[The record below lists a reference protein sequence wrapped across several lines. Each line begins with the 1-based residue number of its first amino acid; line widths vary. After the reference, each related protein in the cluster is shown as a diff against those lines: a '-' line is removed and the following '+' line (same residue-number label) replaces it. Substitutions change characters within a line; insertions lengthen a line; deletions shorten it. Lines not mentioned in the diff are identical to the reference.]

1 MIKNQIANRNDK
13 SYENSILTGPALTDL
28 NRAFESQR
36 KSQQAIHSTNANE
49 LMTRMLSE
57 GVSYLDVLLKNYSD
71 LSTLRNSNGMSIL
84 HAAAASATLRGIE
97 LVKEIVKR
105 NLLSVNDHS
114 KVCLLKNY
122 SLDRRILFL
131 FIMLSIIIIWK
142 LLFS

>member
-114 KVCLLKNY
+114 KVVVFENS
-122 SLDRRILFL
+122 SLNRRIPYL
-131 FIMLSIIIIWK
+131 FIMLFIIII
-142 LLFS
+142 

>member
-1 MIKNQIANRNDK
+1 MIKNQITNRNDK
-13 SYENSILTGPALTDL
+13 SYENSIPTGPALTDL

-84 HAAAASATLRGIE
+84 HAAAASATLRGVE

-105 NLLSVNDHS
+105 NLISVNDHS
-114 KVCLLKNY
+114 KVVVFKNP
-122 SLDRRILFL
+122 SLNRQIPYL
-131 FIMLSIIIIWK
+131 FIMLFIIII
-142 LLFS
+142 

>member
-114 KVCLLKNY
+114 KVCLLKIY

>member
-105 NLLSVNDHS
+105 NLISVNDHS

>member
-13 SYENSILTGPALTDL
+13 SYENSIPTGPALTDL

-105 NLLSVNDHS
+105 NLISVNDHS
-114 KVCLLKNY
+114 KVGLLKNY

>member
-1 MIKNQIANRNDK
+1 MIKNQITNRNDK
-13 SYENSILTGPALTDL
+13 SYENSITNGSTLTDL
-28 NRAFESQR
+28 NRAFENQR
-36 KSQQAIHSTNANE
+36 QSQQSIHSVNANE
-49 LMTRMLSE
+49 VMTRMLSE

-122 SLDRRILFL
+122 SMDRRILFL